1 LVEHVQYAEGSRG
14 KLNKKDA
21 KEFTKGT
28 HLVDK
33 KSGLVLF
40 QHFKELPMGFS
51 NWLGGTLSGPKRPIF
66 RHTAHNFFD
75 LSAAMAC
82 KNSLRLAK
90 NDLFFVLDATTP
102 TSYGFL

>member
-1 LVEHVQYAEGSRG
+1 LVEHVQYAEGGWG

-21 KEFTKGT
+21 KEFKKGT

-51 NWLGGTLSGPKRPIF
+51 KWFGGTLSGPKRPIF
-66 RHTAHNFFD
+66 RHTSHIFLTVA
-75 LSAAMAC
+75 L
-82 KNSLRLAK
+82 LRPAK
-90 NDLFFVLDATTP
+90 ICFV
-102 TSYGFL
+102 